1 MIFSKFFKPKYQH
14 PDPQIRLQAIES
26 LLPSEPEHKTH
37 LHELAF
43 NDADPKVNLAA
54 LTRLNSF
61 PLWSKMADTSKTQW
75 IKKKSQQVV
84 EDALFERGGFKLSEQ
99 EKVTFI
105 TECSNNA
112 LLEKLLS
119 ITWVQNNQSGILLQI
134 LAKLD
139 KPHVT
144 KQAFV
149 NAKIEAVQQDLLA
162 QIEDT
167 NTLNKCLKKTTFS
180 SVKESITY
188 KLEAMEADKLRPF
201 EIEKHTRM
209 LLSQMLALKDKTD
222 FPILEKSYS
231 ELKQNYQVQASQFDC
246 LKLDVQDNL
255 KQRFEEISF
264 KVQRVIDNLAP
275 EWERK
280 NLEQEQLKKLTEVT
294 LEIKKLIQDVSILL
308 AGKVEDITLGEVEKL
323 ETLLQQEEE
332 NLTRLKNLNASFAKS
347 AANKIEPL
355 FNQIFQTR
363 STLERLPEFQQAIK
377 VANEFLDKFE
387 ELALPTDYSQMEASF
402 AYLKEQGQQWQ
413 AITTPYASNW
423 PSNLE
428 SKWHTLRANWKSALN
443 GLKAEIKQNEQRCKN
458 KLVTVD
464 TLIKQGKYKAA
475 MGMFSRVDA
484 WYQAL
489 PEKSQKF
496 VNRTYEDVKVQVE
509 NLKDWQQYIALPRK
523 PALLDEATLL
533 AQTPLDIENQSAA
546 VKRIRSEWNSLGNT
560 QTEADTALNKAFDE
574 AIEKAF
580 EPCRVHFA
588 EQDKLRAG
596 NYHSKL
602 ELIAQISALD
612 NAEVEDV
619 TCAEQLLALQKQWRE
634 IGHVDYK
641 KRDEINSRYAEAIK
655 PIQLRVDG
663 YHQANAEAKLSLVK
677 QVESLLD
684 SDNVLEAVEMA
695 KSLQKKWQMTGSA
708 GNKQDN
714 KLWRQFRQANDTL
727 FNKRNTEKQ
736 QQKESVNA
744 QISDIQS
751 ACESLKSS
759 IQKAS
764 EFSQLKQIENDLH
777 AISARVDAL
786 EIKNNKKLHDNVRAL
801 HEAIKK
807 RSSSLRQ
814 QQKADEM
821 NRVFDFMR
829 MTVDMEK
836 TPGSSEQLDALPNQY
851 RQSFLSSQTPRHNRL
866 QLNVMLDILNDE
878 QSNAAE
884 SEMRQT
890 LQLEMM
896 SDKLQNGIESSQK
909 DILNQWIQHGKVD
922 KSELYLLERI
932 ASHFV
937 VQPSES

>member
-26 LLPSEPEHKTH
+26 LSPSEPEHKTH

-84 EDALFERGGFKLSEQ
+84 EDALFERGDIKLSEQ

-105 TECSNNA
+105 TECTNNA
-112 LLEKLLS
+112 LLEKLLTIS
-119 ITWVQNNQSGILLQI
+119 WVQNNQSDILLQI

-144 KQAFV
+144 KLAFV
-149 NAKIEAVQQDLLA
+149 NAKIESVQQALLA
-162 QIEDT
+162 QIDDI
-167 NTLNKCLKKTTFS
+167 NTLNKCLKKTTFA
-180 SVKESITY
+180 SVKAAITS
-188 KLEAMEADKLRPF
+188 KLETMEADKLRPV
-201 EIEKHTRM
+201 EVEKQTRM

-222 FPILEKSYS
+222 FPSLEQSFRDI
-231 ELKQNYQVQASQFDC
+231 KQQYQNQVTQFDC
-246 LKLDVQDNL
+246 LKSEIKDNL
-255 KQRFEEISF
+255 TQRFNEIST
-264 KVQRVIDNLAP
+264 KIQNVIETLAP

-280 NLEQEQLKKLTEVT
+280 NTELAQIKKLDEVT
-294 LEIKKLIQDVSILL
+294 ANIEQLIQDVSILL

-332 NLTRLKNLNASFAKS
+332 NLAEFNDINVSVDKKAVR
-347 AANKIEPL
+347 KIEPL

-387 ELALPTDYSQMEASF
+387 ELALPTDYSQVEASF
-402 AYLKEQGQQWQ
+402 AYLKDQRQQWQ
-413 AITTPYASNW
+413 AITAPYASNW
-423 PSNLE
+423 PSSLE
-428 SKWHTLRANWKSALN
+428 SKWNTLRANWKTALDR
-443 GLKAEIKQNEQRCKN
+443 LKTEIKQNEQRCKN
-458 KLVTVD
+458 KLTTVD
-464 TLIKQGKYKAA
+464 SLIKQGKYKAA
-475 MGMFSRVDA
+475 MGMFSRVDT

-489 PEKSQKF
+489 PEKSQKV
-496 VNRTYEDVKVQVE
+496 VNRTYDDVKVQVE

-523 PALLDEATLL
+523 PALLDEAISL
-533 AQTPLDIENQSAA
+533 AQTPLVVEEQSAA

-560 QTEADTALNKAFDE
+560 QTEADIALNKAFDE

-588 EQDKLRAG
+588 EQDKLRAA
-596 NYHSKL
+596 NYRSKS
-602 ELIAQISALD
+602 ELITQILALD
-612 NAEVEDV
+612 NAELEDAA
-619 TCAEQLLALQKQWRE
+619 CAEQLFKLQKQWRE

-641 KRDEINSRYAEAIK
+641 KRDELNSQYAEAIQ

-663 YHQANAEAKLSLVK
+663 YYQQNVEAKLSLVK

-684 SDNVLEAVEMA
+684 SENVLEAVEMA

-714 KLWRQFRQANDTL
+714 KLWRQFRQANDAL
-727 FNKRNTEKQ
+727 FNKRNMEKQ
-736 QQKESVNA
+736 QQKETVNA
-744 QISDIQS
+744 QISAIQS
-751 ACESLKSS
+751 ACENLRSN
-759 IQKAS
+759 IQKAA
-764 EFSQLKQIENDLH
+764 EFSQLKQIENDLQE
-777 AISARVDAL
+777 ISARVDDI
-786 EIKNNKKLHDNVRAL
+786 EIKNNKKLHDTVRAL
-801 HEAIKK
+801 REEINK

-814 QQKADEM
+814 QQKADVM
-821 NRVFDFMR
+821 SRVFDFMR
-829 MTVDMEK
+829 ATVDMENL
-836 TPGSSEQLDALPNQY
+836 PESPEQLDTLPNQY
-851 RQSFLSSQTPRHNRL
+851 RQTFLSSQTPRHNRL
-866 QLNVMLDILNDE
+866 QLNVMLDILNE
-878 QSNAAE
+878 KESIAAE
-884 SEMRQT
+884 SALRQT

-909 DILNQWIQHGKVD
+909 DILSQWIQHGKVD

-937 VQPSES
+937 D